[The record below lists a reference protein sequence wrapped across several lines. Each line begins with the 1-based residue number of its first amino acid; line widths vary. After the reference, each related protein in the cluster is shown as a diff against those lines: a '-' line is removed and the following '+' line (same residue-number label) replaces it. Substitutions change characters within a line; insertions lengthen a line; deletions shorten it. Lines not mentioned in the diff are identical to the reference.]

1 MYTGPQCQ
9 KLCQD
14 IHWMV
19 EGRLHGPLHD
29 WMTDW
34 MTEGVAQWA
43 SSSPRPVPSLSQL
56 ATSSLSLF
64 SEPALLWT
72 LFPKFFSDAMFL
84 EVARV
89 WGNPSALGHTWCSRY
104 NAFGTHAVLST
115 LAVQAALGTAVT
127 GCSYSHFQ
135 LHCPPAQ
142 TRQEIEDSMQ
152 PKSSFTFP
160 LWKPQPR
167 ACSPVHWFFSTS
179 PSQKLRG
186 YGVVRF
192 RQQQPLRT
200 LPGSSGHISAIAF
213 ARWKFQLRVSYWLAE
228 WWSWWGKVLHLAF
241 VR

>member
-1 MYTGPQCQ
+1 MLQSNVYRTTVPKVVPGHSLNGWRTAAWAAAWLNDWLNDWGSGSVSLLFSEACPFSQPTRY
-9 KLCQD
+9 LLS
-14 IHWMV
+14 
-19 EGRLHGPLHD
+19 EPLL
-29 WMTDW
+29 
-34 MTEGVAQWA
+34 WA
-43 SSSPRPVPSLSQL
+43 SSSLNSI
-56 ATSSLSLF
+56 
-64 SEPALLWT
+64 
-72 LFPKFFSDAMFL
+72 PKVFL
-84 EVARV
+84 GGNVS
-89 WGNPSALGHTWCSRY
+89 WGSNPSALGHTWCSRY

-142 TRQEIEDSMQ
+142 TRQEIEDSTQ

-160 LWKPQPR
+160 LWKPKPR
-167 ACSPVHWFFSTS
+167 ACSLAHWFFSTS

-213 ARWKFQLRVSYWLAE
+213 ARWKFQPRVSYWLAE

>member
-1 MYTGPQCQ
+1 M
-9 KLCQD
+9 
-14 IHWMV
+14 
-19 EGRLHGPLHD
+19 GRCMIEWLTEWLREWLSEPPLLR
-29 WMTDW
+29 
-34 MTEGVAQWA
+34 GLSLLSANSLPPLWA
-43 SSSPRPVPSLSQL
+43 SSLSQL
-56 ATSSLSLF
+56 F
-64 SEPALLWT
+64 SELYSQS
-72 LFPKFFSDAMFL
+72 FFSDAMFL

-142 TRQEIEDSMQ
+142 THQEIEDSMQ